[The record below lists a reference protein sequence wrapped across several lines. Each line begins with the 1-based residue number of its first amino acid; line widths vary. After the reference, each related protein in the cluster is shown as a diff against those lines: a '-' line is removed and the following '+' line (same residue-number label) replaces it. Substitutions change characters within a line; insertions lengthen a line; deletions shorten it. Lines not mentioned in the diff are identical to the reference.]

1 MIMIVILYLKIFCH
15 TLVNYDKNNKC
26 IYYVMKFPYFL
37 ELIIMLVLNINVIIL
52 YKNKVL
58 FSLSVILWNYFN
70 KVMSPLT
77 TKNIRVID

>member
-37 ELIIMLVLNINVIIL
+37 ELIIMLMLNINVIIS
-52 YKNKVL
+52 YNINFVFEYYFMKL
-58 FSLSVILWNYFN
+58 F
-70 KVMSPLT
+70 
-77 TKNIRVID
+77 